1 MLRMT
6 SIALDTD
13 MPASAL
19 GIFAPFRVK
28 ISAYL
33 PRRLG
38 ESQRIH
44 CKNKSA
50 TMTPFYGAN
59 SLCEIDTL
67 FWCQT

>member
-1 MLRMT
+1 M
-6 SIALDTD
+6 ALKRTGTQ
-13 MPASAL
+13 L
-19 GIFAPFRVK
+19 K
-28 ISAYL
+28 L
-33 PRRLG
+33 
-38 ESQRIH
+38 H

>member
-38 ESQRIH
+38 ESQRRVSH
-44 CKNKSA
+44 ALQKMKYEYH
-50 TMTPFYGAN
+50 TKLP
-59 SLCEIDTL
+59 LE
-67 FWCQT
+67 

>member
-33 PRRLG
+33 PRLG
-38 ESQRIH
+38 ESQRRVSH
-44 CKNKSA
+44 
-50 TMTPFYGAN
+50 GAFPLMEEWWLLRHGR
-59 SLCEIDTL
+59 SGRT
-67 FWCQT
+67 